1 MTQDYKVQFQSAHK
15 TSQNLSFA
23 EASNLGEPPGSN
35 QGNRSWP
42 LHTRTWRLN
51 PTFPCYGSKPI
62 SGIIVLRHRHADLQ
76 TGSAFEAGYQTAWH
90 PARGAIP
97 QSNKQW
103 VEMVVFMFFCI

>member
-1 MTQDYKVQFQSAHK
+1 MYVAGVQPTGWK
-15 TSQNLSFA
+15 T
-23 EASNLGEPPGSN
+23 
-35 QGNRSWP
+35 

-103 VEMVVFMFFCI
+103 VEMVVFMFFLHLVLPPNPLVSNSYVPF